1 MAGRSRKPRFPP
13 RRIKRVSVLRI
24 IILLVVY
31 GLFSAAG
38 GLYFAIGTIGKELPA
53 DLSTALDYHP
63 NRASLVYSSD
73 GELIGEF
80 FLHKRVPVLLERIP
94 RHVQVAFVAAEDQRF
109 FDHPGFDIVGIAR
122 AAYANYRSGATR
134 QGASTIT
141 QQVVRMLMLSNRRS
155 YLRKAKEVIL
165 SVRVERELS
174 KPQILAIYLNHAYL
188 GHGAYGVQA
197 AAEVYFGKDV
207 DHLTIA
213 EGALLAG
220 LVQAPSRYSPHRNL
234 PAARARQ
241 EYVLGRMFSDG
252 FITDAEHVTAIAEP
266 IAIIDDDM
274 PLNHVAAPYFVEHVR
289 RWATQQ
295 FGNRRVL
302 HAGLRIYTSLDNRMQ
317 RSAEAALRNGLE
329 SLDRRIGFRGPLGH
343 LSDADELA
351 AFTGGPARPH
361 IAGLEA
367 AGLSGG
373 DELLPNIAYVGAV
386 VDLPRK
392 GGVVVALGPQTLP
405 MEADDARRLLR
416 WRSEDRRRIEVGD
429 LLPARLASDRR
440 GRPIVVLAQLP
451 DVQAALIAIEPATGR
466 VRAMVGGY
474 DFIHSQFNRATQA
487 RRQIGSAMKPF
498 IYAAAIDSGRTQL
511 DVVADA
517 PVAVPTASGVW
528 APKNYDNKYLGPVT
542 LRTALARSLNTVS
555 VRLLV
560 STGLQRVIEMMR
572 ALGIT
577 SPIPRHVSIAL
588 GTPDLSLLE
597 VTAANAAF
605 ANGGL
610 RVHPVFVEKVTSD
623 GQIIL
628 DNSGKHPDE
637 QVISPQLAYIIAD
650 LMETVVARGTGRR
663 ARALGRPAAGK
674 TGTSTGHRDAWFIGY
689 TPDLIAGAWVG
700 RDDFTPIGARATGS
714 SAALP
719 IWLQFMRSA
728 HPDTPPRPFTPPPD
742 IIFVRADELTGAP
755 RPPGAWRA
763 RLIPF
768 ARGTVPER
776 FLASVAPS
784 PFRGS
789 AAFPAPLSPK

>member
-1 MAGRSRKPRFPP
+1 MAGRSRKPRVPP
-13 RRIKRVSVLRI
+13 RRIKPVSVLRI

-38 GLYFAIGTIGKELPA
+38 GLYFAINTIGKELPE
-53 DLSTALDYHP
+53 DLTTALDYHP
-63 NRASLVYSSD
+63 NRASLVYSTD

-80 FLHKRVPVLLERIP
+80 FLHKRVPVLLARIP
-94 RHVQVAFVAAEDQRF
+94 RHVQVAFIAAEDQRF
-109 FDHPGFDIVGIAR
+109 FDHPGFDIIGIAR
-122 AAYANYRSGATR
+122 AAYANYKSGATR

-174 KPQILAIYLNHAYL
+174 KEQILHIYLNHAYL

-197 AAEVYFGKDV
+197 GAEVYFGKDV
-207 DHLTIA
+207 DHLTVA

-234 PAARARQ
+234 AAARARQ
-241 EYVLGRMFSDG
+241 EYVLERMFRDG
-252 FITDAEHVTAIAEP
+252 FVSDAELASAIAEP

-295 FGNRRVL
+295 FGHRSVFHGGL
-302 HAGLRIYTSLDNRMQ
+302 HIYTSLNNRMQ
-317 RSAEAALRNGLE
+317 RSAEAAVRDGLE

-343 LSDADELA
+343 LEGAELT
-351 AFTGGPARPH
+351 AFEGGPARPH
-361 IAGLEA
+361 IPGLEA
-367 AGLSGG
+367 AGITGG
-373 DELLPNIAYVGAV
+373 DELLPDIAYVGAV
-386 VDLPRK
+386 LELPRK
-392 GGVVVALGPQTLP
+392 GGVIVTLGPQTLP
-405 MEADDARRLLR
+405 MERDDARRLLR
-416 WRSEDRRRIEVGD
+416 WRSEDRRRIAVGD
-429 LLPARLASDRR
+429 LLPARLARDRR
-440 GRPIVVLAQLP
+440 GRPVAVLAQIP
-451 DVQAALIAIEPATGR
+451 DVQAALLALEPTTGR

-474 DFIHSQFNRATQA
+474 DFLHSQFNRATQA

-517 PVAVPTASGVW
+517 PVAVPTAGGVW
-528 APKNYDNKYLGPVT
+528 RPKNYDHQYHGPVT
-542 LRTALARSLNTVS
+542 LRTALAKSYNTVS

-577 SPIPRHVSIAL
+577 SAIPRHVSIAL

-610 RVHPVFVEKVTSD
+610 RVRPVFVEKVTSD
-623 GQIIL
+623 GDIIF
-628 DNSGKHPDE
+628 DNTANQPHE
-637 QVISPQLAYIIAD
+637 QVISPQLAYIVAD

-663 ARALGRPAAGK
+663 AQALGRPAAGK

-689 TPDLIAGAWVG
+689 TPDLIATAWVG

-728 HPDTPPRPFTPPPD
+728 HPNTPPRPFTPPPD
-742 IIFVRADELTGAP
+742 VIFVRADELTGAP

-776 FLASVAPS
+776 FLASIATS
-784 PFRGS
+784 PFRSS
-789 AAFPAPLSPK
+789 APFPAAPRPR